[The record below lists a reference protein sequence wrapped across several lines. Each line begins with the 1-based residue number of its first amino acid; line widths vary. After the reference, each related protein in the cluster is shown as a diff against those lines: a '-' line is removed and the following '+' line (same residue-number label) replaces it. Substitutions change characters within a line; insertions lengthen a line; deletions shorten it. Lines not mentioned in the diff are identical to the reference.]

1 MKEVCRA
8 IIIDKKGKI
17 LLGRRARG
25 TAAGQ
30 YALIGGKP
38 DSGESPRETV
48 IREVK
53 EELGVDFAPT
63 LYLEKI
69 DSSSD
74 PADPWMVYYFVG
86 SINKNPVLNP
96 DEVED
101 VIFVSEE
108 DLDGIEIA
116 FDGKERLKEYFQS
129 LK

>member
-8 IIIDKKGKI
+8 IITDGKGRV
-17 LLGRRARG
+17 LLGKRARG

-38 DSGESPRETV
+38 DSGENPRETV
-48 IREVK
+48 IREVR

-86 SINKNPVLNP
+86 PINGDTVLNP

-101 VIFVSEE
+101 VIFVSED
-108 DLDGIEIA
+108 DLDDIEIA
-116 FDGKERLKEYFQS
+116 FDGKERLREYFQS

>member
-8 IIIDKKGKI
+8 IITDEKGKV
-17 LLGRRARG
+17 LLGKRARSN
-25 TAAGQ
+25 AAGQ

-86 SINKNPVLNP
+86 PINENPVLNP